1 MNELLTNIP
10 FAILIITLGYYLISS
25 LFIIYHLL
33 KFGLDYKTKILA
45 AVFLA
50 GSTLLIFLSFY
61 LFFKVEWTEFIYE
74 YLPFPEII

>member
-10 FAILIITLGYYLISS
+10 FAILIIILGYYLVSS
-25 LFIIYHLL
+25 SFIIYHLL

-61 LFFKVEWTEFIYE
+61 LFFKVEWSRYIDISKYRNI
-74 YLPFPEII
+74 L